1 MTWIHV
7 SPQYHPKPSS
17 SAYGDR
23 PDRPI
28 CCWETMLSEEWVAE
42 DYFRVSILL
51 RTPCHA
57 HRTFGQYE
65 NSVKDRQRGLPSAK
79 TLELAE
85 D

>member
-42 DYFRVSILL
+42 D
-51 RTPCHA
+51 
-57 HRTFGQYE
+57 
-65 NSVKDRQRGLPSAK
+65 
-79 TLELAE
+79 
-85 D
+85 